1 MFHSSFIL
9 RYAYVAC
16 LLAFLRCSVPS
27 NDKQGLSPLQALKS
41 FELADEFQIEL
52 FAAEPL
58 IADPVAMEVDEKGDI
73 YVVEMHGYPEDLK
86 GSGIVKLL
94 RDTDADGKPDKADVF
109 ADSLV
114 LPSGIMKWKKGVLVV
129 DVPHVWYLEDSN
141 NDGKADIKQKMLT
154 GFALTNPQHI
164 ANTPLLGIDN
174 WIYIAH
180 QGAIT
185 PKVSMIFNDTGT
197 NVRFVNN
204 PQAVQLPRDAEGR
217 NIRFRPNTY
226 ELEMLA
232 GESQYGH
239 SFDNW
244 GHHFCTSNADH
255 LFAEIIA
262 ARYLKRNPSLLVA
275 DATENIPDHGD
286 AAEVF
291 PITNNPEH
299 QLLTDVGVITSS
311 CGITYYQGGLFPDS
325 FNNITFIAEPVHNL
339 VHADRIQSKGA
350 SFTASR
356 VYQGKEFLASKDAWF
371 RPVQFYIGPDGA
383 LYVIDYYRQIVE
395 HPEWMSEEVN
405 KSGALYNGSDKG
417 RIYRITPKGTGSA
430 QWPNSIKIGNKI
442 EELVSLLSNK
452 NIWWRRTAQR
462 LLADNSDNKRF
473 ASLKNYVDTSQ
484 SAEGTVH
491 ALWLLEYNRQSD
503 SSAITKALMHP
514 VSGVRENA
522 LKIAELNINRWPG
535 LADAILKLADDADA
549 RVRFQLLCSLGG
561 IDSEKSESVRMQLL
575 KSGIE
580 DRWVQIAMLSGIAAR
595 EWQVL
600 STAIEQ
606 FSFNPSEG
614 RRLFFENCAALIALN
629 RKAVDI
635 KKAIAVATVS
645 KDTGA
650 AWWQS
655 AILGGLHKGI
665 SVRGRPEV
673 DFFKEESALLK
684 TFQPSSPAILRHA
697 AIELIRELGISSNKQ
712 LKDIVTKAVKIA
724 ADSNAEMEFRKD
736 AIRLLAL
743 DKSGANIALLER
755 LIDPVQAEIL
765 QEQAVKTYTELDAMK
780 AAIYFIEKWR
790 QMIPTVR
797 EAAMDVFFTSP
808 KTEGILLD
816 ALEKGQLQAGSL
828 GWQRSVWLMNEDDS
842 TIRNRARRILGNRN
856 SNRSEIIKK
865 YEEALNA
872 EADAIKGKE
881 LFKIN
886 CSVCHQVNGKDGKPF
901 GPDLASI
908 RNRDARFILADILDP
923 NRSIADTYELWTLTK
938 KDGKKLGGIVS
949 AKTSESITIT
959 GIGGI
964 SETILRSDI
973 AQLEASNISAMPVGL
988 ESAISIKDMANLLA
1002 FLKGKK

>member
-1 MFHSSFIL
+1 MFHSSVIF
-9 RYAYVAC
+9 RYIFAAS
-16 LLAFLRCSVPS
+16 LLVLLCCSAPS
-27 NDKQGLSPLQALKS
+27 NNKQGLPPSLALKS
-41 FELADEFQIEL
+41 FELADEFQVEL

-73 YVVEMHGYPEDLK
+73 YVVEMHGYPDDLK

-94 RDTDADGKPDKADVF
+94 KDTDSDGKPDKAEIF

-129 DVPHVWYLEDSN
+129 DVPHLWYLEDSN
-141 NDGKADIKQKMLT
+141 NDGKADIKEKMLT

-164 ANTPLLGIDN
+164 ANTPLLGVDN

-185 PKVSMIFNDTGT
+185 PKVSMIFSDTGT
-197 NVRFVNN
+197 NVRFANN
-204 PQAVQLPRDAEGR
+204 PNAVQLPRDAEGR
-217 NIRFRPNTY
+217 NIRFRPDTY

-255 LFAEIIA
+255 LFTEIIA
-262 ARYLKRNPSLLVA
+262 VRYLKRNPSLLVA

-291 PITNNPEH
+291 PITNNPQH
-299 QLLTDVGVITSS
+299 QLLTDAGVITSS

-325 FNNITFIAEPVHNL
+325 FNNISFIAEPVHNL
-339 VHADRIQSKGA
+339 VHADRIKSKGA
-350 SFTASR
+350 GFVASR
-356 VYQGKEFLASKDAWF
+356 VYHEKEFLASRDAWF

-417 RIYRITPKGTGSA
+417 RIYRITPKGTGRA

-462 LLADNSDNKRF
+462 LLADNSDVKKF
-473 ASLKNYVDTSQ
+473 ASLKNYIDTSQ
-484 SAEGTVH
+484 SAGGIVH
-491 ALWLLEYNRQSD
+491 ALWLLEYSKQAD
-503 SSAITKALMHP
+503 SSSIIKTLLHP
-514 VSGVRENA
+514 VSGVRENG
-522 LKIAELNINRWPG
+522 LKVAEMNMERWPW
-535 LADAILKLADDADA
+535 LADTMMKLVNDEDA

-575 KSGIE
+575 QSGIE
-580 DRWVQIAMLSGIAAR
+580 DRWVQIAMLSGSAGR
-595 EWQVL
+595 EWQVM

-606 FSFNPSEG
+606 FSSHSSEG

-629 RKAVDI
+629 QKAGDI
-635 KKAIAVATVS
+635 KKAIAAATVS
-645 KDTGA
+645 KDTGS

-655 AILGGLHKGI
+655 AILVGLHKGLN
-665 SVRGRPEV
+665 VKGKPEA
-673 DFFKEESALLK
+673 DYSKEESALLK
-684 TFQPSSPAILRHA
+684 TFQPSTPSTLRYA
-697 AIELIRELGISSNKQ
+697 AIELIKVLGILSGKQ
-712 LKDIVTKAVKIA
+712 LKDIITKAEKIA
-724 ADSNAEMEFRKD
+724 ADSSAELGFRID

-743 DKSGANIALLER
+743 SKNSSNISLLER
-755 LIDPVQAEIL
+755 LIDPVQPESL
-765 QEQAVKTYTELDAMK
+765 QQQAVKTYAENDATK
-780 AAIYFIEKWR
+780 AASYFIEKWK
-790 QMIPTVR
+790 QMVPSVR
-797 EAAMDVFFTSP
+797 ESAMAVFFTSSE
-808 KTEGILLD
+808 TERLLLD
-816 ALEKGQLQAGSL
+816 ALEKGQIQPGSL

-842 TIRNRARRILGNRN
+842 AIRNRARRILSDKN
-856 SNRSEIIKK
+856 SNRSEIIRK
-865 YEEALNA
+865 YEEALST
-872 EADAIKGKE
+872 EADAKKGKE
-881 LFKIN
+881 LFAIN
-886 CSVCHQVNGKDGKPF
+886 CSTCHQVNGKDGKAF

-938 KDGKKLGGIVS
+938 KDGRRLSGMVS

-959 GIGGI
+959 SIGGN
-964 SETILRSDI
+964 SETLARSDI
-973 AQLEASNISAMPVGL
+973 ARLEASNISAMPVGL
-988 ESAISIKDMANLLA
+988 ESAISVKDMANLLA